1 MVKSVFLRLRLW
13 EDGRDGIKC
22 NKEHPRKQKLLHRH
36 SNSSTVP
43 QKVSTT
49 TRQGQLLTTIQK
61 YKILLTNVS
70 KMDNEPG
77 HERKVFVLKVDTG
90 SSLMP
95 DEAKL
100 CNSPLPPP

>member
-1 MVKSVFLRLRLW
+1 MQS
-13 EDGRDGIKC
+13 
-22 NKEHPRKQKLLHRH
+22 NKEHPRKQELLHRH

-43 QKVSTT
+43 KKVSTT
-49 TRQGQLLTTIQK
+49 TRQGQFLTTIQK

-77 HERKVFVLKVDTG
+77 HERKVFVLKVNTG

-95 DEAKL
+95 DEVKP
-100 CNSPLPPP
+100 CNFPLPLP